1 MRLPL
6 VPEAKLGWLIRAIK
20 WIIGRKLRL
29 NQPSH
34 ALNFLANNKRVLF
47 ANISYM
53 AILDRWNRLPRRL
66 KRLVHLRVA
75 MRVGCPS

>member
-1 MRLPL
+1 MRLPR
-6 VPEAKLGWLIRAIK
+6 VPDEKLGWLIRTIK
-20 WIIGRKLRL
+20 RIADRKLRL
-29 NQPSH
+29 NQPSD
-34 ALNFLANNKRVLF
+34 ALNFLANNKKVLF

-66 KRLVHLRVA
+66 KRLVQLRVA